1 MCFEVFQMFKLY
13 YKYKKIKWFKDYK
26 EKVLNLQHCYYN
38 KSLME
43 IFDLDSNMDL
53 YSVSIYDVVNNNDV
67 NKLVKKIYQLK
78 RNKNYS
84 VEISYKKKFIKDINY
99 IRPEFDHTG
108 HGIFAKIKFLNDSL
122 ISYIDM
128 TWSQINNEEAIIEY
142 EIHLKK
148 CIDSFSIIHDY
159 ILENYKKL
167 RKIKYSIF
175 YFNIENFLND
185 DSQNIQTE
193 FKYFRTILQQK
204 ISKVSTSNYSKKYL
218 LPIKF
223 TYLIKNK
230 TKKIMKYIEK
240 PFLEESFIV
249 DKDHYLI
256 LNTIEEFEGIEIN
269 EVIFKKKFNPINM
282 VVMMS
287 ELKMPLYYRFFYN
300 IEKQELE
307 YKIGK
312 YLNSKKIFVNIWNY
326 KWLLNK
332 KRRLD
337 EKRFYNINNKRS
349 KSINGFSNKKIS
361 LIDELLIKNIGDV
374 YSENIEYINNLN
386 TINYNTIAFAISVLA
401 LIIAIVAI
409 FI

>member
-1 MCFEVFQMFKLY
+1 MFKLY

-142 EIHLKK
+142 AIHLKK

>member
-1 MCFEVFQMFKLY
+1 MFKLY

-26 EKVLNLQHCYYN
+26 EKVLNSQHCYYN

-269 EVIFKKKFNPINM
+269 EVIFKKRFNPINM

-349 KSINGFSNKKIS
+349 KSINGCSNKKIS

>member
-1 MCFEVFQMFKLY
+1 MFKLY

-26 EKVLNLQHCYYN
+26 EKVLNSQHCYYN

-256 LNTIEEFEGIEIN
+256 LNTIEEFEGIEII
-269 EVIFKKKFNPINM
+269 EVIFKKRFNPINM

>member
-1 MCFEVFQMFKLY
+1 MFKSY

-204 ISKVSTSNYSKKYL
+204 ISKVSTSNYLKKYL

-269 EVIFKKKFNPINM
+269 EVIFKKRFNPINM

>member
-1 MCFEVFQMFKLY
+1 MFKSY

-128 TWSQINNEEAIIEY
+128 AWSQINNEEAIIEY

-204 ISKVSTSNYSKKYL
+204 ISKVSTSHYSKKYL

-269 EVIFKKKFNPINM
+269 EVIFKKRFNPINM

>member
-1 MCFEVFQMFKLY
+1 MFKLY

-148 CIDSFSIIHDY
+148 RIDSFSIIHDY

-269 EVIFKKKFNPINM
+269 EVIFKKRFNPINM

>member
-1 MCFEVFQMFKLY
+1 MFKLY

-26 EKVLNLQHCYYN
+26 EKVLNSQHCYYN

-148 CIDSFSIIHDY
+148 RIDSFSIIHDY

-269 EVIFKKKFNPINM
+269 EVIFKKRFNPINM

-337 EKRFYNINNKRS
+337 EKKFYNINNKRS

>member
-1 MCFEVFQMFKLY
+1 MFKLY

-26 EKVLNLQHCYYN
+26 KKVLNSQHCYYN

-148 CIDSFSIIHDY
+148 RIDSFSIIHDY

-269 EVIFKKKFNPINM
+269 EVIFKKRFNPINM

>member
-1 MCFEVFQMFKLY
+1 MFKSY

-128 TWSQINNEEAIIEY
+128 AWSQINNEEAIIEY

-159 ILENYKKL
+159 ILENYKNL

-204 ISKVSTSNYSKKYL
+204 ISKVSTSHYSKKYL

-269 EVIFKKKFNPINM
+269 EVIFKKRFNPINM

>member
-1 MCFEVFQMFKLY
+1 MYFEVFQMFKLF
-13 YKYKKIKWFKDYK
+13 YKYKKTKWFKDYK
-26 EKVLNLQHCYYN
+26 KKVLDLQHCYYN

-43 IFDLDSNMDL
+43 IFGLDSNIDI
-53 YSVSIYDVVNNNDV
+53 YSISIYDVVNNDDV
-67 NKLVKKIYQLK
+67 NELVKKIYKLK
-78 RNKNYS
+78 SDKNYS
-84 VEISYKKKFIKDINY
+84 IEINYKKKMIKNINY

-148 CIDSFSIIHDY
+148 CIDNFSKIHEY
-159 ILENYKKL
+159 VLENYKQL
-167 RKIKYSIF
+167 RNLKYSNF
-175 YFNIENFLND
+175 YFNIETFLND

-204 ISKVSTSNYSKKYL
+204 ISKISTSSYSKKYL

-223 TYLIKNK
+223 TYLIKSK
-230 TKKIMKYIEK
+230 TKKIMKYIKK
-240 PFLEESFIV
+240 PFLEESFVV
-249 DKDHYLI
+249 DKDHYLV
-256 LNTIEEFEGIEIN
+256 LNSIEEFEGIEIS
-269 EVIFKKKFNPINM
+269 EIIFKKRFNPINM
-282 VVMMS
+282 VVLMS
-287 ELKMPLYYRFFYN
+287 ELKMSLYYKFFYN

-312 YLNSKKIFVNIWNY
+312 YLNSKKIFVNVWDY

-337 EKRFYNINNKRS
+337 EKRFYDINNKRLE
-349 KSINGFSNKKIS
+349 SIKGFSNKKIS
-361 LIDELLIKNIGDV
+361 LTDELLIKNIRDV
-374 YSENIEYINNLN
+374 YNENIEYINNLN
-386 TINYNTIAFAISVLA
+386 TINYNVIAFAISMLA
-401 LIIAIVAI
+401 LVIAIVSI
-409 FI
+409 F

>member
-1 MCFEVFQMFKLY
+1 MFKLY

-374 YSENIEYINNLN
+374 YSENIEYTNNLN

>member
-1 MCFEVFQMFKLY
+1 MFKSY

>member
-1 MCFEVFQMFKLY
+1 MFKLY

-287 ELKMPLYYRFFYN
+287 ELKMPLYYSFFYN

>member
-1 MCFEVFQMFKLY
+1 MFKSY

-185 DSQNIQTE
+185 DSENIQTE

-269 EVIFKKKFNPINM
+269 EVIFKKRFNPINM

>member
-1 MCFEVFQMFKLY
+1 MFKLY

-26 EKVLNLQHCYYN
+26 EKVLNSQHCYYN

-53 YSVSIYDVVNNNDV
+53 YSVSIYDVVN

-148 CIDSFSIIHDY
+148 RIDSFSIIHDY

-269 EVIFKKKFNPINM
+269 EVIFKKRFNPINM

>member
-1 MCFEVFQMFKLY
+1 MFKSY

-108 HGIFAKIKFLNDSL
+108 HWIFAKIKFLNDSL

-128 TWSQINNEEAIIEY
+128 AWSQINNEEAIIEY

-204 ISKVSTSNYSKKYL
+204 ISKVSTSHYSKKYL

-269 EVIFKKKFNPINM
+269 EVIFKKRFNPINM

>member
-1 MCFEVFQMFKLY
+1 MFKSY

-269 EVIFKKKFNPINM
+269 EVIFKKRFNPINM

>member
-1 MCFEVFQMFKLY
+1 MFKLY

-26 EKVLNLQHCYYN
+26 EKVLNSQHCYYN

-175 YFNIENFLND
+175 YFNIEKFLND

-269 EVIFKKKFNPINM
+269 EVIFKKRFNPINM

>member
-1 MCFEVFQMFKLY
+1 MFKLY

-193 FKYFRTILQQK
+193 FKYFRTILKQK

>member
-1 MCFEVFQMFKLY
+1 MFKSY

-99 IRPEFDHTG
+99 IRPEFDRTG

-256 LNTIEEFEGIEIN
+256 LNPIEEFEGIEIN

>member
-1 MCFEVFQMFKLY
+1 MFKLY

-26 EKVLNLQHCYYN
+26 EKVLNSQHCYYN

-269 EVIFKKKFNPINM
+269 EVIFKKRFNPINM

>member
-1 MCFEVFQMFKLY
+1 MFKLY

-26 EKVLNLQHCYYN
+26 EKVLNSQHCYYN

-204 ISKVSTSNYSKKYL
+204 INKVSTSNYSKKYL

-269 EVIFKKKFNPINM
+269 EVIFKKRFNPINM

>member
-1 MCFEVFQMFKLY
+1 MFKSY

-204 ISKVSTSNYSKKYL
+204 ISKVSTSHYSKKYL

-230 TKKIMKYIEK
+230 IKKIMKYIEK

-269 EVIFKKKFNPINM
+269 EVIFKKRFNPINM

>member
-1 MCFEVFQMFKLY
+1 MCFEVFQMFKSY

-269 EVIFKKKFNPINM
+269 EVIFKKRFNPINM

>member
-1 MCFEVFQMFKLY
+1 MFKLY

-26 EKVLNLQHCYYN
+26 EKVLNSQHCYYN

>member
-1 MCFEVFQMFKLY
+1 MFKLY

-26 EKVLNLQHCYYN
+26 EKVLNSQHCYYN

-269 EVIFKKKFNPINM
+269 EVIFKKRFNPINM

-409 FI
+409 FIGNIQK

>member
-1 MCFEVFQMFKLY
+1 MFKLY

-361 LIDELLIKNIGDV
+361 LIDELLIKNIGNV

>member
-1 MCFEVFQMFKLY
+1 MCFEVFQMFKSY

-128 TWSQINNEEAIIEY
+128 AWSQINNEEAIIEY

-204 ISKVSTSNYSKKYL
+204 ISKVSTSHYSKKYL

-269 EVIFKKKFNPINM
+269 EVIFKKRFNPINM

-349 KSINGFSNKKIS
+349 KSINGFSNKK
-361 LIDELLIKNIGDV
+361 NI
-374 YSENIEYINNLN
+374 INR
-386 TINYNTIAFAISVLA
+386 
-401 LIIAIVAI
+401 
-409 FI
+409 

>member
-1 MCFEVFQMFKLY
+1 MFQIFKLY

>member
-1 MCFEVFQMFKLY
+1 MFKLY

-26 EKVLNLQHCYYN
+26 EKVLNSQHCYYN

-43 IFDLDSNMDL
+43 IFDLDSNMYL

-148 CIDSFSIIHDY
+148 RIDSFSIIHDY
-159 ILENYKKL
+159 ILENYKNL

-269 EVIFKKKFNPINM
+269 EVIFKKRFNPINM

>member
-1 MCFEVFQMFKLY
+1 MFKLY

-84 VEISYKKKFIKDINY
+84 VEISYRKKFIKDINY

-122 ISYIDM
+122 ISYIDI

-240 PFLEESFIV
+240 PFLEKSFIV

-361 LIDELLIKNIGDV
+361 LIDEFLIKNIGDV

-401 LIIAIVAI
+401 LIIATVAI